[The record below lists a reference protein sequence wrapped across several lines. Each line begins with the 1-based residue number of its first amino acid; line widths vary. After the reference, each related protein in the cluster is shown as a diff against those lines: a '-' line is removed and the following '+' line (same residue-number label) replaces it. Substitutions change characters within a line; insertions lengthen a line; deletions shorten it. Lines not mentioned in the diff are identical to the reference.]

1 MAVVSIV
8 ITGMTMNMLIA
19 AIDLSAGSICALT
32 AAIAAKSMSYNNR
45 GNAFDRPA
53 GIVLGPGPQA
63 TTTLLLVCGD
73 IPPFV

>member
-32 AAIAAKSMSYNNR
+32 AAIAAESMSYNNWPI
-45 GNAFDRPA
+45 ASDRPV
-53 GIVLGPGPQA
+53 GIVLGPFPQA
-63 TTTLLLVCGD
+63 ANTLCC
-73 IPPFV
+73 